1 MKKII
6 TIVIACAL
14 TLALAGAAWAD
25 VDLSAMSFAELAEL
39 HTQVQLEMFARQEW
53 QSVQVPQGIYLVG
66 RDIPAG
72 QWNVKALETSWTFIE
87 VGWELDEGGM
97 KIKHPGK
104 IAQSV
109 MGPQCSIYKAGDCT
123 EFAITVED
131 GDWVRI
137 TNGNAI
143 FETFIGPKLGFK

>member
-1 MKKII
+1 MKKLI
-6 TIVIACAL
+6 TIVITCAL
-14 TLALAGAAWAD
+14 ALALAGAAWAD
-25 VDLSAMSFAELAEL
+25 VDLSGMSFAELAEL
-39 HTQVQLEMFARQEW
+39 RTQVQLEMFARQEW

-66 RDIPAG
+66 REIPAG
-72 QWNVKALETSWTFIE
+72 QWNVKALETSWTMLE
-87 VGWELDEGGM
+87 VGRNLDEGGM
-97 KIKHPGK
+97 KLKYPTK
-104 IAQSV
+104 VAQAV

-143 FETFIGPKLGFK
+143 FETFTGVKLGFK